1 VAVPEVFPM
10 IPAPAKALWLLWGVF
25 ALLVTLSV
33 VLGYLAWSTSNV
45 RFEVSPAGLRIS
57 GDLFGRL
64 IPGPSLLADQARA
77 VDLSRSDDYRPRV
90 RTFGTAVPGYRSGW
104 FRLKNGERALLF
116 VTQPDRVVY
125 VPTRDGYAVLLSV
138 EDPPSF
144 LQALARA
151 TGGY

>member
-1 VAVPEVFPM
+1 M

-25 ALLVTLSV
+25 ALLL
-33 VLGYLAWSTSNV
+33 VLTVGLAYLAWSTGNV

-64 IPGPSLLADQARA
+64 VPGASLLADQAHA
-77 VDLSRSDDYRPRV
+77 VDLARSSEYSPRR

-125 VPTRDGYAVLLSV
+125 VPTRDGYALLLSV
-138 EDPPSF
+138 EDPPAF
-144 LQALARA
+144 LRALAQA
-151 TGGY
+151 TGGL

>member
-1 VAVPEVFPM
+1 MPEVFPM
-10 IPAPAKALWLLWGVF
+10 IPAPARALLLLWGVF
-25 ALLVTLSV
+25 VLLLGLTV
-33 VLGYLAWSTSNV
+33 VFAVLAWSTSNV

-64 IPGPSLLADQARA
+64 IPGPSLLANQARA
-77 VDLSRSDDYRPRV
+77 VDLAWSSEYSPRR

-104 FRLKNGERALLF
+104 FRLKNGDRALLF

-138 EDPPSF
+138 EDPPAF
-144 LQALARA
+144 LRALAQA
-151 TGGY
+151 TGSL